1 VQIPP
6 EVLQRYSEPHR
17 CYHTVRHLRAVLG
30 ALTRWCGPILPPS
43 LLLAALWHD
52 AVYDPKAH
60 DNEEQSAALVFDP
73 RAQQLILATKK
84 HEPLDDGEDMRLLLD
99 ADLWILGA
107 PPRTYWCYARL
118 IRQEYCH
125 VPDDAYRAGR
135 AAVLE
140 RFLQRP
146 RLYFGT
152 FPEREAR
159 ARTNL
164 QAERVGLM
172 SEAPIFARHAP

>member
-1 VQIPP
+1 VIPP
-6 EVLQRYSEPHR
+6 EVLQRYAEPHR
-17 CYHTVRHLRAVLG
+17 RYHTVRHLRAVLG
-30 ALTRWCGPILPPS
+30 ALTRWCSTALPPS

-60 DNEEQSAALVFDP
+60 DNEEQSAALVSDR

-84 HEPLDDGEDMRLLLD
+84 HEPLDSGQDMSPLLD

-107 PPRTYWCYARL
+107 PPRVYRRYATL
-118 IRQEYCH
+118 IRQEYAH
-125 VPDDAYRAGR
+125 VSDDDYRAGR

-146 RLYFGT
+146 RLYFGE

-159 ARTNL
+159 ARENL
-164 QAERVGLM
+164 HAERKSLIGTLTTQGLCT
-172 SEAPIFARHAP
+172 PP